1 VKVTL
6 ESRDRGYVE
15 QALADFLARLP
26 AEVVVKIT

>member
-6 ESRDRGYVE
+6 ESRDHGYLE
-15 QALADFLARLP
+15 QALAGFLARLP